1 MLQVDASSLTQ
12 RQTITPTIDPMPRTR
27 KLTWI
32 SAGEAAP
39 IAGLTRTGVLYRAL
53 SGRYRS
59 KKDER
64 TGTLLV
70 HRGDVEKV
78 AEQERKTADPKSA
91 PAGGA
96 LAVA

>member
-1 MLQVDASSLTQ
+1 MA
-12 RQTITPTIDPMPRTR
+12 RTR
-27 KLTWI
+27 KLEWI
-32 SAGEAAP
+32 SAAQAAP

-70 HRGDVEKV
+70 NRRDVEREAKK
-78 AEQERKTADPKSA
+78 AQGAG
-91 PAGGA
+91 PALQPTG
-96 LAVA
+96 